1 MDNTIDWG
9 VAAPIAVNSTSV
21 YGYIQTLSVPKDSK
35 HKDEAYEFL
44 KWYWNKENTLKIAKA
59 AYIMPG
65 RNSAIQD
72 ESLNTPEYSWDIC
85 QQAVQKNVLP
95 EYVKLPG
102 WGPVSYTH
110 LDVYKRQG
118 FSPGKSAGCNFLPVG

>member
-44 KWYWNKENTLKIAKA
+44 KWYWNKEHTLKIAKA

-85 QQAVQKNVLP
+85 QQAVQK
-95 EYVKLPG
+95 KM
-102 WGPVSYTH
+102 
-110 LDVYKRQG
+110 
-118 FSPGKSAGCNFLPVG
+118 FSLNM